1 MKIKYP
7 FDLVLSFAEEDRNV
21 AAGIKDCLYYIGIST
36 YYYPDHPEEN
46 WAHPLGRKLAEL
58 YEYGGR
64 MGLVLLSKNYTWK
77 KFTRIEFKA
86 LNQRRRKSDA
96 DFLLVLRLD
105 DSNPQEIKELPHDL
119 TYLDWQFNPR
129 EIAELVKKK
138 LKAQGWKSKK
148 KGKKKEKPV
157 HTPNPNGLN
166 LNGDGNIQVGG
177 NITSG
182 GNTRIK

>member
-1 MKIKYP
+1 MKIEYP

-21 AAGIKDCLYYIGIST
+21 AAGIKDCLSFLGVKT

-46 WAHPLGRKLAEL
+46 WARPLGKNLSEL
-58 YEYGGR
+58 YEYGGQ

-77 KFTRIEFKA
+77 KFTRIEFDA
-86 LNQRRRKSDA
+86 LNARRVKSQT

-105 DSNPQEIKELPHDL
+105 DSNLQEIEELPTDL

-129 EIAELVKKK
+129 EVAELVKKK
-138 LKAQGWKSKK
+138 LKAQGWKSKDK
-148 KGKKKEKPV
+148 KKRKEKP
-157 HTPNPNGLN
+157 TPAPTGQSIK
-166 LNGDGNIQVGG
+166 GDGNVQVGG